1 MGCELS
7 LGFSACPSCLA
18 GGHKELIAFSHQDMV
33 EKGRTGLA
41 IGDLLVPLKAAK
53 SMICLSANL
62 V

>member
-7 LGFSACPSCLA
+7 LGFSVCPSCLA
-18 GGHKELIAFSHQDMV
+18 GGHKELIAFSHLDMV
-33 EKGRTGLA
+33 EKGRTSLA

-53 SMICLSANL
+53 SMICLTANL